1 MKRPLVSVVILNLN
15 GADYTVRCLD
25 SIRKSAF
32 KDYEIIVVDNGS
44 DKKDVDI
51 LGKRRDIRLVRN
63 TVNLGFAEG
72 NNVGVRASK
81 GKYVCLLNNDT
92 KVDRNWL
99 KELVKA
105 VQSDEKIAVCNPKF
119 FDKYEEKDYLFR
131 GYGTIGLF
139 HSPVFLPQI
148 DKDTDY
154 YVRSLT
160 ASGSA
165 FFRKDVIGEP
175 FDRDYFA
182 YAEDAQLGWRANL
195 MGYKVVHVPKSIV
208 YHEGG
213 ATAKRMKVKRDFFF
227 VLAERNKLL
236 NIFTLYSG
244 FTLLRLLP
252 YLLAHVIFSNV
263 YDPKNFFSRIKV
275 YFWLLSNLGKV
286 LGKRAR
292 LQGLRMVPDSG
303 IVKLISCK
311 LYDGAYVR
319 NPLFRMV
326 VSGVNGFFFV
336 YCWLVG
342 LRTVEFRK
350 IRSGKGLVDVV

>member
-1 MKRPLVSVVILNLN
+1 MKKPLVSVVILNLN
-15 GADYTVRCLD
+15 GAGFTVRCLD

-32 KDYEIIVVDNGS
+32 RDYEIIVVDNGS
-44 DKKDVDI
+44 DKKDVDV
-51 LGKRRDIRLVRN
+51 LVKRRDIRLVRN
-63 TVNLGFAEG
+63 AVNLGFAEG

-92 KVDRNWL
+92 KVGRNWL
-99 KELVKA
+99 RELVAAAETDKR
-105 VQSDEKIAVCNPKF
+105 IAICNPKF
-119 FDKYEEKDYLFR
+119 FDKYEEKDYVFR

-139 HSPVFLPQI
+139 HAPVFLPQI
-148 DKDTDY
+148 DKGTDS

-175 FDRDYFA
+175 FDADYFA
-182 YAEDAQLGWRANL
+182 YAEDAQLGWRATL

-213 ATAKRMKVKRDFFF
+213 ATAKRMKVPKDFFF

-244 FTLLRLLP
+244 FALLRLLP
-252 YLLAHVIFSNV
+252 YSLANVIFANV
-263 YDPKNFFSRIKV
+263 YDPGHFFSRLKV
-275 YFWLLSNLGKV
+275 YFWLLSNFGKV
-286 LGKRAR
+286 MGKRAR
-292 LQGLRMVPDSG
+292 LQGLRKVPDKE
-303 IVKLISCK
+303 IVKLMSYK
-311 LYDGAYVR
+311 LYDDAYVR
-319 NPLFRMV
+319 NPLFRLV
-326 VSGVNGFFFV
+326 VSGINRFFFV
-336 YCWLVG
+336 YCLLVG

-350 IRSGKGLVDVV
+350 IRSEKGLVDVV